1 MFNWRIQPFFSSFFH
16 LHPTLKNQMER
27 ILGLAHLCGK
37 GWVGSEI
44 RTSEGQ
50 TVRVRCLGDKV
61 GKATLKWFGLVQ
73 EKAQSIFG

>member
-1 MFNWRIQPFFSSFFH
+1 
-16 LHPTLKNQMER
+16 MEQ

-44 RTSEGQ
+44 RPSEGQ
-50 TVRVRCLGDKV
+50 TVHVRCLGDKV
-61 GKATLKWFGLVQ
+61 SKATLKWFGLVQ